1 MTEVIRVFDRA
12 CDNQAG
18 KLFDELESETP
29 YSYVVRLHRHA
40 SSTCLA
46 ERMHASIMGII
57 AANLLPI
64 GFRGAMAAYESSRR
78 VNFRHLGRKRC
89 ALFVTIDDMDASL
102 RPLTSL
108 FVRPAFSTLCDE
120 ANRNTRD
127 GRLAVPVR
135 LMLDDFAN
143 LNVAN
148 FDNVLSVTR
157 SREISC
163 TVVCQTV
170 SQLEARYG
178 KPAANSII
186 GNCDHQLVLGFQD
199 EETAR
204 YFSLR
209 ANKPAASLL
218 ATPAR
223 RWWLFERGHAAT
235 CDDAYRLEQHPRYAE
250 LATSERGEADASFA
264 SPCPEDVVVTP
275 EWFEEMTLED
285 LEIFGDSWEA

>member
-1 MTEVIRVFDRA
+1 MAEVIRVFDQATTGHAREMFNDLERRNPGSYAVQLYRRA
-12 CDNQAG
+12 
-18 KLFDELESETP
+18 E
-29 YSYVVRLHRHA
+29 
-40 SSTCLA
+40 STCLA
-46 ERMHASIMGII
+46 ERMHASILGII
-57 AANLLPI
+57 AANLLPL
-64 GFRGAMAAYESSRR
+64 GFRDIMAAYRHPRR
-78 VNFRHLGRKRC
+78 VDFRELGRRRC

-108 FVRPAFSTLCDE
+108 FVRQAFSTLCDE
-120 ANRNTRD
+120 ADRNTPD
-127 GRLAVPVR
+127 GRPTVPVR
-135 LMLDDFAN
+135 FILDDFAN
-143 LNVAN
+143 LNLAN
-148 FDNVLSVTR
+148 FDNVLSVIR

-204 YFSLR
+204 YFSLH

-223 RWWLFERGHAAT
+223 RWWLLERGCPAI
-235 CDDAYRLEQHPRYAE
+235 CDDAYQIEQHPRYAE

-264 SPCPEDVVVTP
+264 NPCPEDVVVTP
-275 EWFEEMTLED
+275 EWFEEMTLEN